1 MEELESIPL
10 RPARNYTFA
19 MLNGLAPLSRRLPTR
34 LAVTC
39 IAVALFSH
47 EAALQNARGAAL
59 ITEASI
65 RAHMEFLAGDA
76 MKGRG
81 SGTEDEWR
89 AAAYI
94 GSQMR
99 RLGIEPLGDNGGFV
113 RQIETG
119 RLQVAAPPSLTI
131 KNLKLTHGHDMLVQA
146 TGRGNV
152 SGVIQTYKAGTPSTA
167 GAFVIVPDGVTP
179 VAAEIAPAAVVVTAE
194 TAQIRSTWDA
204 AGARLPPAG
213 GPGRAGAA
221 PAPARIVVVKSVFD
235 QIAALVADGTPA
247 SFQVETRPGYTW
259 NAIGRLTGSD
269 PGQAGEVILLTAHLD
284 HLGVRG
290 TGADTIF
297 NGADDDASGSVA
309 VLELAEAI
317 SKGRRPK
324 RPIIFA
330 WFGSEEAGGFGARD
344 FLAKPPVPL
353 AQIAANL
360 EFEMIAN
367 RDPKVAAHTLWL
379 TGYDCSTLGPDLA
392 KQGARLVAD
401 PHPEQGF
408 FSRSDN
414 IQLAR
419 MGVVAQ
425 TVSSFDAVAST
436 TYHKAT
442 DEVSTVDFAH
452 MTDSI
457 RSMLAPVLWLANSKY
472 RPSWL
477 PGKDPSKGGNCG
489 ARPGRGGGPK

>member
-1 MEELESIPL
+1 M
-10 RPARNYTFA
+10 ARCA
-19 MLNGLAPLSRRLPTR
+19 
-34 LAVTC
+34 
-39 IAVALFSH
+39 AVAAAVFVFSQD
-47 EAALQNARGAAL
+47 ASLQQSKGAAL

-113 RQIETG
+113 KQIETG
-119 RLQVAAPPSLTI
+119 RLQVTTPPTLTI
-131 KNLKLTHGHDMLVQA
+131 RNVKLVHGRDMLVQA
-146 TGRGNV
+146 VGRGTV
-152 SGVIQTYKAGTPSTA
+152 SGNIYTYKPGTPA
-167 GAFVIVPDGVTP
+167 PANAIVIIPDGVTP
-179 VAAEIAPAAVVVTAE
+179 VATETAPAAIVLTGE

-204 AGARLPPAG
+204 TGARLPTAG
-213 GPGRAGAA
+213 GGGRGQATPVA
-221 PAPARIVVVKSVFD
+221 ARIVVARPAFD
-235 QIAALVADGTPA
+235 NIVALVADGTTA

-259 NAIGRLTGSD
+259 NAVGRLTGSD
-269 PGQAGEVILLTAHLD
+269 PKQAEEVILLTAHLD

-290 TGADTIF
+290 TGTDTIF

-309 VLELAEAI
+309 VLELAEAL
-317 SKGRRPK
+317 SRGQRPK
-324 RPIIFA
+324 RTIVFA

-344 FLAKPPVPL
+344 FLAHPPVPL
-353 AQIAANL
+353 TQIAANL

-367 RDPKVAAHTLWL
+367 RDPKVAEHTLWL

-392 KQGARLVAD
+392 KQGARIVAD

-425 TVSSFDAVAST
+425 TVSSFDSVASK

-457 RSMLAPVLWLANSKY
+457 RSMLSPVLWLANSKY
-472 RPSWL
+472 RPGWL

-489 ARPGRGGGPK
+489 ARPGRGGGQYKMG

>member
-1 MEELESIPL
+1 MRKALVSL
-10 RPARNYTFA
+10 ARRVPTK
-19 MLNGLAPLSRRLPTR
+19 LAL
-34 LAVTC
+34 TC

-47 EAALQNARGAAL
+47 DATLQNARGAAL

-89 AAAYI
+89 AAEYI

-99 RLGIEPLGDNGGFV
+99 RLGMQPLGDNGRFV
-113 RQIETG
+113 KQIDTG
-119 RLQVAAPPSLTI
+119 RMQTSAPPSLTI
-131 KNLKLTHGHDMLVQA
+131 KNLKLVHGRDMLVQT
-146 TGRGNV
+146 TGRGSV
-152 SGVIQTYKAGTPSTA
+152 SGVTHTYKAGTPSPV
-167 GAFVIVPDGVTP
+167 GAILIVPDGVTP
-179 VAAEIAPAAVVVTAE
+179 VAAEIAPAALVITAE

-204 AGARLPPAG
+204 IAARLPPPS
-213 GPGRAGAA
+213 GPGRGGAS
-221 PAPARIVVVKSVFD
+221 PPPARIVLAKTAFD
-235 QIAALVADGTPA
+235 QIWTLVADGTTA
-247 SFQVETRPGYTW
+247 AFQVETKTAYTW
-259 NAIGRLTGSD
+259 NAIGRLTGTDSEAAAD
-269 PGQAGEVILLTAHLD
+269 VILLTAHLD

-317 SKGRRPK
+317 SKGPRPK
-324 RPIIFA
+324 RTMIFA

-344 FLAKPPVPL
+344 FLANPPVPL
-353 AQIAANL
+353 KQITANI

-379 TGYDCSTLGPDLA
+379 TGYDCSTLGRDLA
-392 KQGARLVAD
+392 RQGARLVAD
-401 PHPEQGF
+401 PHPTEGF

-419 MGVVAQ
+419 LGVIAQ

-436 TYHKAT
+436 TYHKVT

-457 RSMLAPVLWLANSKY
+457 RSMLTPVLWLANSKY
-472 RPSWL
+472 RPTWL

-489 ARPGRGGGPK
+489 AR

>member
-1 MEELESIPL
+1 MKS
-10 RPARNYTFA
+10 
-19 MLNGLAPLSRRLPTR
+19 RLP
-34 LAVTC
+34 LIL
-39 IAVALFSH
+39 IAVVLFSH
-47 EAALQNARGAAL
+47 DAALQNAKGAAF
-59 ITEASI
+59 ITETSI

-94 GSQMR
+94 GSHMR

-119 RLQVAAPPSLTI
+119 RLQVAAPPVLTI
-131 KNLKLTHGHDMLVQA
+131 KNLKLVHGREMLVQS
-146 TGRGNV
+146 TGRGTV
-152 SGVIQTYKAGTPSTA
+152 SGVTQTYKTGAPSSA
-167 GAFVIVPDGVTP
+167 GAIVIVPEGVTP
-179 VAAEIAPAAVVVTAE
+179 VAAEIASAAIVVTAE
-194 TAQIRSTWDA
+194 NAQIRSTWDA
-204 AGARLPPAG
+204 TAARLPPAG
-213 GPGRAGAA
+213 GPGRGGAA
-221 PAPARIVVVKSVFD
+221 PAPARIALAKPVFD
-235 QIAALVADGTPA
+235 QIWALVADGTAA
-247 SFQVETRPGYTW
+247 SFEVETRPGYTW

-269 PGQAGEVILLTAHLD
+269 PTQSAEVILLTAHLD

-290 TGADTIF
+290 TGADIIF

-317 SKGRRPK
+317 SKGPRPK
-324 RPIIFA
+324 RTIIFA

-344 FLAKPPVPL
+344 FLSKPPVPL
-353 AQIAANL
+353 TEIAANL

-401 PHPEQGF
+401 PHPDQGF

-419 MGVVAQ
+419 TGVVAQ

-442 DEVSTVDFAH
+442 DEVSTVDFPH

-472 RPSWL
+472 RPTWL

-489 ARPGRGGGPK
+489 ARPGRGGGPGR

>member
-1 MEELESIPL
+1 M
-10 RPARNYTFA
+10 
-19 MLNGLAPLSRRLPTR
+19 
-34 LAVTC
+34 
-39 IAVALFSH
+39 
-47 EAALQNARGAAL
+47 
-59 ITEASI
+59 
-65 RAHMEFLAGDA
+65 
-76 MKGRG
+76 
-81 SGTEDEWR
+81 
-89 AAAYI
+89 
-94 GSQMR
+94 
-99 RLGIEPLGDNGGFV
+99 
-113 RQIETG
+113 
-119 RLQVAAPPSLTI
+119 
-131 KNLKLTHGHDMLVQA
+131 
-146 TGRGNV
+146 
-152 SGVIQTYKAGTPSTA
+152 
-167 GAFVIVPDGVTP
+167 
-179 VAAEIAPAAVVVTAE
+179 
-194 TAQIRSTWDA
+194 
-204 AGARLPPAG
+204 
-213 GPGRAGAA
+213 
-221 PAPARIVVVKSVFD
+221 
-235 QIAALVADGTPA
+235 ALVSDGTPVN
-247 SFQVETRPGYTW
+247 FQVETRPGYTW

-269 PGQAGEVILLTAHLD
+269 PKQAAEVILLTAHLD
-284 HLGVRG
+284 HLGMRG

-309 VLELAEAI
+309 VLELAEALTQ
-317 SKGRRPK
+317 GPRPK
-324 RPIIFA
+324 RTIIFA

-344 FLAKPPVPL
+344 FLSKPPVPL
-353 AQIAANL
+353 TQIAANL

-401 PHPEQGF
+401 PHPDQGF

-457 RSMLAPVLWLANSKY
+457 RSMLGPVLWLANSKY
-472 RPSWL
+472 RPAWL

-489 ARPGRGGGPK
+489 ARPGRGGGPGSKPSSLR